1 MKRFYL
7 LFVNLLIVSGFIF
20 TSCSNSDEEVPDP
33 NSANLKTEKYSL
45 SNCPDSLDVSE
56 LFNGYKNITRSISET
71 SHDYTNFDFS
81 SSFLLNIEEKEGNVY
96 IIPATEPNNEGEYL
110 IGVGSSKEL
119 AYLLYC
125 KKSSSNEYTLYNENK
140 EPLFTASYN
149 GENKLAIVTH
159 VYGNDVPTIPVSRVR
174 GGWFTAACSVA
185 ISAGCYG
192 LSAIGA
198 VPSGGASLGLMACST
213 MICLALC

>member
-1 MKRFYL
+1 MKRIYL
-7 LFVNLLIVSGFIF
+7 LFANLLIVSGFIF
-20 TSCSNSDEEVPDP
+20 TSCSKSDEEVQEP
-33 NSANLKTEKYSL
+33 NPANLKTEKYSL
-45 SNCPDSLDVSE
+45 SDCPDSLDVPG
-56 LFNGYKNITRSISET
+56 LFDGYKNITRSISET

-96 IIPATEPNNEGEYL
+96 IIPTAEPNKEEEYL
-110 IGVGSSKEL
+110 IGVGSNKEL

-125 KKSSSNEYTLYNENK
+125 KKSNSNEYTLYNENK

-185 ISAGCYG
+185 LSAGCYG

-198 VPSGGASLGLMACST
+198 VPSGGASLGLAACST

>member
-1 MKRFYL
+1 MKRICL
-7 LFVNLLIVSGFIF
+7 LFASLLFISGFAFI
-20 TSCSNSDEEVPDP
+20 SCSNSDEEVQESSP
-33 NSANLKTEKYSL
+33 AALKTEKYSL
-45 SNCPDSLDVSE
+45 SDCPKSLDVSG
-56 LFNGYKNITRSISET
+56 LFNKYKNITRSISTT
-71 SHDYTNFDFS
+71 SHNYVSFDFS

-96 IIPATEPNNEGEYL
+96 IIPTTEPNNGEEYL
-110 IGVGSSKEL
+110 IGVGSNKAL
-119 AYLLYC
+119 AYQLYC
-125 KKSSSNEYTLYNENK
+125 KRTNSNEYTLYNENK

-149 GENKLAIVTH
+149 EENKLAVVTH
-159 VYGNDVPTIPVSRVR
+159 VYGNDVPTVPVSRVR

-198 VPSGGASLGLMACST
+198 VPSGGASLGLAACST